1 MVSTAVMNLKGGP
14 GKTMVVGG
22 LAHAAA
28 ARSEQAA
35 AALAQ
40 QAADAKM
47 PIGKTEPSSLLA
59 ATKEAIGPVDEAVM
73 IGDMDPQGNTTRHMT
88 GYSIKNVPPGG
99 TLADVLDRKSKAE
112 LADVVLPARTRDRIF
127 VAPSGFEEMQ
137 GIQEGLQG
145 KTGAELCVRKA
156 FKEAKTQGRILFDT
170 RPAVDLITRAT
181 MMASDNLVLVTTPE
195 LDAIDG
201 MLAVF
206 KALADLKEFG
216 EYDLPLVGIVINQVD
231 SSRNDHAD
239 GLKYI
244 KSYCANAG
252 IAILGEPFPQAA
264 DISRLTNAGLGMDQ
278 HTRPSAKS
286 RFWAQNFATILD
298 AIDKEAAA
306 R

>member
-1 MVSTAVMNLKGGP
+1 MVATAVMNLKGGP
-14 GKTMVVGG
+14 GKTMVVNG
-22 LAHAAA
+22 LAHASAE
-28 ARSEQAA
+28 RSEQAA
-35 AALAQ
+35 AALAR
-40 QAADAKM
+40 QAADAKT
-47 PIGKTEPSSLLA
+47 PVGKTEPSLMA
-59 ATKEAIGPVDEAVM
+59 AVKQIIGPVDEAVL

-88 GYSIKNVPPGG
+88 GYSIKNVPPVG
-99 TLADVLDRKSKAE
+99 TLADVLDRKSKIE

-127 VAPSGFEEMQ
+127 VAPSGFDEMQ
-137 GIQEGLQG
+137 GVQDSLQG

-156 FKEAKTQGRILFDT
+156 FREAKTQGRVLFDT

-181 MMASDNLVLVTTPE
+181 MMAADNLVLVTTPE

-201 MLAVF
+201 MYAVF
-206 KALADLKEFG
+206 KALADLKEHADY
-216 EYDLPLVGIVINQVD
+216 ELPLVGLVINQVD

-239 GLKYI
+239 GVKYL
-244 KSYCANAG
+244 KSYCDNAG
-252 IAILGEPFPQAA
+252 IAVLGEPFPQAA